1 MRGLTL
7 ALFTLILT
15 ACSSDATSPVTSLA
29 PTEVDPDAGD
39 ISADVG
45 GVPDVRPT
53 EADASPD
60 TEPDATGGRDSDSAP
75 EVVQPDV
82 GQPSEDS
89 GELPA
94 PSDQCTGPFDAEAL
108 TDRTALQVTTWE
120 CLVDCGRDVAPDQVQ
135 ACTLGCI
142 DRTTELTP
150 GCSGCFAEL
159 GTCALDAGCFETCAE
174 EPDGWRCAYC
184 QFDACGDGFRACAG
198 VEVWRTAEACVD
210 EGRWGSETLDAL
222 GCSLS
227 EPDRIEECRANI
239 RPDAEDYPGNPECL
253 SCAQHWFDTL
263 ATECPACN
271 GDRFVPECIRC
282 ANGSEALRSTLFCGG
297 GELRRPEPRE

>member
-1 MRGLTL
+1 MRTLTL
-7 ALFTLILT
+7 VFTLILT

-29 PTEVDPDAGD
+29 PTQVDPDAGD
-39 ISADVG
+39 TSADVG
-45 GVPDVRPT
+45 GVPDVQPN
-53 EADASPD
+53 ESDATPEVSQPD
-60 TEPDATGGRDSDSAP
+60 TRTDSEPEPDTAP
-75 EVVQPDV
+75 APDTTE
-82 GQPSEDS
+82 PSEDS
-89 GELPA
+89 GQLPVA
-94 PSDQCTGPFDAEAL
+94 DQCTGPFDLEGL

-159 GTCALDAGCFETCAE
+159 GTCALDAGCFEDCAE

-210 EGRWGSETLDAL
+210 DERWGGMALASSCARQGETRQ
-222 GCSLS
+222 
-227 EPDRIEECRANI
+227 EQEECFI
-239 RPDAEDYPGNPECL
+239 DYARDLRSAECL
-253 SCAQHWFDTL
+253 ECEVDFAFGALDSCPVCFSNLTGD
-263 ATECPACN
+263 ECSDCASRSPAFAAA
-271 GDRFVPECIRC
+271 R
-282 ANGSEALRSTLFCGG
+282 FCGG
-297 GELRRPEPRE
+297 SSPTVF

>member
-1 MRGLTL
+1 MRTLTL
-7 ALFTLILT
+7 VFTLILT
-15 ACSSDATSPVTSLA
+15 ACTDDATSPVTRLA
-29 PTEVDPDAGD
+29 PTQVDPDAGD
-39 ISADVG
+39 TSADVG
-45 GVPDVRPT
+45 GVPDVQPN
-53 EADASPD
+53 ESDATPEVSQPD
-60 TEPDATGGRDSDSAP
+60 TRTDSEPEPDTAPAPDAT
-75 EVVQPDV
+75 E
-82 GQPSEDS
+82 PSEDS
-89 GELPA
+89 GQLPVA
-94 PSDQCTGPFDAEAL
+94 DQCTGPFDLEGL

-120 CLVDCGRDVAPDQVQ
+120 CMVDCGRDVTPDQVQ

-159 GTCALDAGCFETCAE
+159 GTCALDAGCFEDCAE

-198 VEVWRTAEACVD
+198 VEVWRTAEACED

-227 EPDRIEECRANI
+227 EPDGIEECRENI

-253 SCAQHWFDTL
+253 GCAQHWFDTL
-263 ATECPACN
+263 ADECPACD
-271 GDRFVPECIRC
+271 GDRFAPECIRC